1 MFKCE
6 KGQVSVEL
14 LIIMAVV
21 VGIAALLVTQL
32 GNTSSTS
39 AQKINN
45 KSKDLFDKID
55 NLDSV
60 NSTPVDG
67 TQ

>member
-45 KSKDLFDKID
+45 KSADLFRKID
-55 NLDSV
+55 GLDSV

>member
-39 AQKINN
+39 AQRINN
-45 KSKDLFDKID
+45 KSQDLFDKID
-55 NLDSV
+55 KLDSV